1 MEKGR
6 DVSQRTDGKA
16 RQPERRDC
24 EKVLWLLLL
33 SPEKWPRNR
42 VEYALSPFSSIRLSG
57 GGKHGAHPP
66 RWIIPVTL
74 LSPLTPTSRR
84 SSLTC
89 VHYDFVEHTNTHRR
103 TSCCQPIFFS
113 LPRYLFLF
121 QMAVNSLNTRTH
133 TCTQASSYQ
142 HLRCH
147 ISCSNFN
154 HTFTKVY

>member
-1 MEKGR
+1 MCHSEQMGKQGN
-6 DVSQRTDGKA
+6 QRGETVRKCFGFCFY
-16 RQPERRDC
+16 PRR
-24 EKVLWLLLL
+24 
-33 SPEKWPRNR
+33 SGPRNR

-66 RWIIPVTL
+66 RCIIPLTL

-89 VHYDFVEHTNTHRR
+89 AHYDLVEHTNTHRR
-103 TSCCQPIFFS
+103 TSSCQPIFFS
-113 LPRYLFLF
+113 LRRYLFFF
-121 QMAVNSLNTRTH
+121 QMAVKSLNTRTH

-147 ISCSNFN
+147 ISC
-154 HTFTKVY
+154 